1 MSVVLDSDKSE
12 YLIDKIKNFTNNT
25 IADEIIILAIMVAI
39 LESFAQNTLK
49 QSNYG
54 SFRFIIGLFFYMLV
68 GYFLHYAYHNV
79 PLSKLN
85 VTWSCFSIIL
95 AISIGYLLYDE
106 PINKYNIIA
115 VVLALLSIYFANI
128 SSTE

>member
-1 MSVVLDSDKSE
+1 MSDPEKSE
-12 YLIDKIKNFTNNT
+12 YLIDKIRKFTNNS
-25 IADEIIILAIMVAI
+25 ILDEIIILAIIVAVI
-39 LESFAQNTLK
+39 ESFAQNTLK
-49 QSNYG
+49 QSKYG
-54 SFRFIIGLFFYMLV
+54 SLKFIIGIFFYMLV

-115 VVLALLSIYFANI
+115 VIFAFLSIYFANI
-128 SSTE
+128 SSDSNI